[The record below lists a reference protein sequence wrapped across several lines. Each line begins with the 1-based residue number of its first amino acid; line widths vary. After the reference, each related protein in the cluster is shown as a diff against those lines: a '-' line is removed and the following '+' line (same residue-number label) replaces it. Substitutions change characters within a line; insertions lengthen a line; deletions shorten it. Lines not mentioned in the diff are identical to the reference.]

1 MKKTLA
7 FAVSAL
13 LAIGMLTGC
22 GSTAEEPTAAATTA
36 AATAAAET
44 TAAREE
50 ESAEE
55 AESEEVASRAL
66 TPVDRHV
73 PVRPGHG

>member
-22 GSTAEEPTAAATTA
+22 GSTAEETTA
-36 AATAAAET
+36 GCYNSG
-44 TAAREE
+44 RDGGGD
-50 ESAEE
+50 
-55 AESEEVASRAL
+55 
-66 TPVDRHV
+66 DRS
-73 PVRPGHG
+73 G